1 MTIPQPSP
9 RAYPSAFSENV
20 WHFPVGDAIL
30 AEDNVMKLAGSR
42 MQFTPP
48 VIAIDI
54 SPAENNNKVS
64 ISFLHIVLK
73 KLLFHIKYDSVSYVW
88 LPFLSAW
95 EAIWIAV
102 MDDEQALFNVIAGP
116 SRL

>member
-9 RAYPSAFSENV
+9 RTYPSAFSEKV

-30 AEDNVMKLAGSR
+30 AVDKLMKMDGSR

-54 SPAENNNKVS
+54 SPAEK
-64 ISFLHIVLK
+64 
-73 KLLFHIKYDSVSYVW
+73 
-88 LPFLSAW
+88 
-95 EAIWIAV
+95 
-102 MDDEQALFNVIAGP
+102 
-116 SRL
+116 